1 MRLWRLTVR
10 SSAWT
15 SQARARCRR
24 VSVTVFCGTVCSDV
38 APHVRAQLGL
48 DYAIPHLTAKST
60 VSLTSQPKV
69 DLAVTTGHN
78 DIVCG
83 GETSFDTA
91 KNTVTR
97 WSIGAGAPEP
107 CLQV

>member
-1 MRLWRLTVR
+1 MHANLLV
-10 SSAWT
+10 
-15 SQARARCRR
+15 
-24 VSVTVFCGTVCSDV
+24 G
-38 APHVRAQLGL
+38 VRAQLGL
-48 DYAIPHLTAKST
+48 DYAIPHLTARST

-97 WSIGAGAPEP
+97 WSVGAGAPEP
-107 CLQV
+107 CSHSLP

>member
-1 MRLWRLTVR
+1 MQLCPDSR
-10 SSAWT
+10 SPASDRADACQCLPARVPT
-15 SQARARCRR
+15 SRA
-24 VSVTVFCGTVCSDV
+24 GG
-38 APHVRAQLGL
+38 RAQLGL

-69 DLAVTTGHN
+69 DLAVTTGHG

-97 WSIGAGAPEP
+97 WSVGAGAPQRRLHP
-107 CLQV
+107 LL

>member
-1 MRLWRLTVR
+1 M
-10 SSAWT
+10 SA
-15 SQARARCRR
+15 
-24 VSVTVFCGTVCSDV
+24 TVFCGTLRSDV
-38 APHVRAQLGL
+38 APRVYAQLGL

-69 DLAVTTGHN
+69 DLAVTTGHG

-97 WSIGAGAPEP
+97 WSVGAGAPEL
-107 CLQV
+107 CLHLLIS